1 LEVDFVA
8 DSGRDS
14 KENNIMKQISML
26 VLAAALLVS
35 GCGGGGSQKIDASS
49 NEAMQKSVQAI
60 TKNMSAAEKKE
71 FEDAMMAIAAKHIFG
86 NMFKEGVDSE
96 KEALKAVDGKTASEI
111 IAEAK
116 KIREEMKK

>member
-1 LEVDFVA
+1 
-8 DSGRDS
+8 
-14 KENNIMKQISML
+14 MKQISML